1 METIV
6 THNPSVLIHT
16 QYYPP
21 EIGAPQSRLSDLA
34 FELTRLGFQVTVLT
48 AMPNYPTGKVFSGYG
63 GCYRKE
69 NIDGISVI
77 RSAIYPTQSA
87 NFFKR
92 LVNYFSFVFSSFW
105 AGVFLPK
112 PDFIITES
120 PPLFLGISGYLLS
133 RIKGAKWIFNVADLW
148 PESVVELG
156 VINRDSFSYRISSH
170 LESFFYHKATLVT
183 GQSKTILQ
191 NINQRYPDVPTYL
204 LSNGVRTGQ
213 YHPSDNRT
221 DGRINVMYAGLHGLA
236 QGLYQIIEAAAMLV
250 GQPSIEFTF
259 IGDGPEKQNL
269 IGIAEDKNLKNIH
282 FLNPIPKSQIPE
294 TLDRA
299 DVLLVPLKIQLTGA
313 VPSKLYE
320 GMAAGKPIILIAESE
335 AAEIV
340 HNADCG
346 IVVKPGDIE
355 ALTSAIL
362 HLSANSEERKRLGIN
377 GRKAVIEI
385 YDRRKI
391 VQDFAYFLKNTV
403 TEE

>member
-1 METIV
+1 MKL
-6 THNPSVLIHT
+6 LILT

-21 EIGAPQSRLSDLA
+21 EIGAPQSRLSELA
-34 FELTRLGFQVTVLT
+34 QELAKTGFSVSVLT
-48 AMPNYPTGKVFSGYG
+48 AMPNYPTGKMFPGYEG
-63 GCYRKE
+63 LFRKE
-69 NIDGISVI
+69 TLGGITVF
-77 RSAIYPTQSA
+77 RSYIFPTQST

-92 LVNYFSFVFSSFW
+92 LLNYFSFVFSSFCV
-105 AGVFLPK
+105 GLFLPK
-112 PDFIITES
+112 PDFILTES

-133 RIKGAKWIFNVADLW
+133 KIKRAKWIFNVADLW

-156 VINRDSFSYRISSH
+156 IINKKSLMFKVSNRM
-170 LESFFYHKATLVT
+170 ESFFYHHAAFVS
-183 GQSKTILQ
+183 GQSKTILE
-191 NINQRYPDVPTYL
+191 NITARYPDIITYH
-204 LSNGVRTGQ
+204 LSNGVNPENYKLIETKNNGKIRV
-213 YHPSDNRT
+213 
-221 DGRINVMYAGLHGLA
+221 IYAGLHGLA
-236 QGLYQIIEAAAMLV
+236 QGLDQIITAASSLNNHANIGFIL
-250 GQPSIEFTF
+250 
-259 IGDGPEKQNL
+259 IGDGPEKPDLVNQVLNS
-269 IGIAEDKNLKNIH
+269 GINNVT
-282 FLNPIPKSQIPE
+282 FLDPMPKSQIPDA
-294 TLDRA
+294 LASA
-299 DVLLVPLKIQLTGA
+299 DILIVPLKIQLTGA